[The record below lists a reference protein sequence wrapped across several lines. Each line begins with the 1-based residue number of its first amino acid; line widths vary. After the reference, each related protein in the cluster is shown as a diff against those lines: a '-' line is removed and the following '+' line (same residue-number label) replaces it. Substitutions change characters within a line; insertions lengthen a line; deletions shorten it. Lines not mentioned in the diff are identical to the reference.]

1 MIKHI
6 LILGFLL
13 IYLSSFG
20 QVADNTNRKNIR
32 NIYNQSF
39 LQYLKYLKANKS
51 EIPDTIF
58 VDSNP
63 ALTDSLMTQILKTKI
78 VVLGDFE
85 LKDIL
90 TRRRVRQLYKLFPI
104 EYNRKEFHVSFIPFG
119 LSYNKG
125 TDHFY
130 LINGGS
136 CTVRFKF
143 EKDKFIFQRFNEYG
157 I

>member
-6 LILGFLL
+6 LIHGFLL

-39 LQYLKYLKANKS
+39 LQYLRYLKVSKS
-51 EIPDTIF
+51 EVPDTIF
-58 VDSNP
+58 VESDP
-63 ALTDSLMTQILKTKI
+63 VLTDSLMTQIQKTKLI
-78 VVLGDFE
+78 VLGESE

-90 TRRRVRQLYKLFPI
+90 TRKKAIGLYKLFPI
-104 EYNRKEFHVSFIPFG
+104 EYTHKEFHVSIVPFG
-119 LSYNKG
+119 ASYDKETNQVN
-125 TDHFY
+125 
-130 LINGGS
+130 LENGG
-136 CTVRFKF
+136 CCWVRFKF
-143 EKDKFIFQRFNEYG
+143 EKGKFIFKRFNNYG

>member
-1 MIKHI
+1 MIKQI
-6 LILGFLL
+6 LFFSFLL
-13 IYLSSFG
+13 IHLSSFG
-20 QVADNTNRKNIR
+20 QIADNTNKRNIR

-39 LQYLKYLKANKS
+39 LQYLNYLKTNKS
-51 EIPDTIF
+51 QIPDTIF

-63 ALTDSLMTQILKTKI
+63 ELTDSLMTQILKTKI

-104 EYNRKEFHVSFIPFG
+104 EYNRKEFHVSIVPFG
-119 LSYNKG
+119 ASYDKETNQVN
-125 TDHFY
+125 
-130 LINGGS
+130 LENGG
-136 CTVRFKF
+136 CCWVRFKF
-143 EKDKFIFQRFNEYG
+143 EKGKFIFKRFNNYG

>member
-1 MIKHI
+1 MIKQI
-6 LILGFLL
+6 LFFSFLL
-13 IYLSSFG
+13 IHLSSFG
-20 QVADNTNRKNIR
+20 QIADNTNKRNIR

-90 TRRRVRQLYKLFPI
+90 TRRRVRQLYKLIPI
-104 EYNRKEFHVSFIPFG
+104 EYSRKEFHVSFIPFG
-119 LSYNKG
+119 LSYNKE

-130 LINGGS
+130 LTNGGS
-136 CTVRFKF
+136 CSVRFKF
-143 EKDKFIFQRFNEYG
+143 EKGMFIFQRFNEYG